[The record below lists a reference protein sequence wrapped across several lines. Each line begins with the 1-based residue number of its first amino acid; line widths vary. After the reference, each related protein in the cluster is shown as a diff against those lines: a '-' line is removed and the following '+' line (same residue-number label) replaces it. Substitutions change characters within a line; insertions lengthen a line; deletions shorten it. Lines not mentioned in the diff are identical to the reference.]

1 VLAFMKLFGVAKFD
15 YVGVCGL
22 LIYLSFFFVY
32 CVKICITIVLTFN
45 FSCIL
50 IPSKISGASFK
61 RHKLAYEIYVEAVT
75 NFWPINLC
83 VIPTVF

>member
-1 VLAFMKLFGVAKFD
+1 VIF
-15 YVGVCGL
+15 
-22 LIYLSFFFVY
+22 
-32 CVKICITIVLTFN
+32 CITLLLTFN
-45 FSCIL
+45 FCCIL

-75 NFWPINLC
+75 NFWPIKLC